1 MAQDIEHLEQTAWVA
16 NALYYEYMS
25 AANPHIPPVP
35 CLSYPSALHRNGA
48 TRLIPFD
55 LSERLNNQSPAT
67 GPTVSAAY
75 LRICQGESLPTEAVA
90 SAQLFY
96 VIRGAGRSETPYG
109 AIPWSEGDCFVLPS
123 TDKVLHVAHEDSA
136 LYFINDAPLLTYLG
150 AKPATARFQP
160 TLYTRDR
167 IVEELEHVDKEPGSH
182 SRNRDAVILGN
193 RQISLIKS
201 ATHTLWSA
209 FVLVR
214 PGEVQR
220 PHRHNSIAVDIVIKA
235 APGCYT
241 LLGSEVDDNGDIL
254 NPQRVDWE
262 SATAFVTPPGLWH
275 GHYNE
280 SGESA
285 MVMAAQEAGFYEYM
299 RTLDIRFTQAS
310 TGREYKT

>member
-1 MAQDIEHLEQTAWVA
+1 M
-16 NALYYEYMS
+16 
-25 AANPHIPPVP
+25 
-35 CLSYPSALHRNGA
+35 
-48 TRLIPFD
+48 
-55 LSERLNNQSPAT
+55 
-67 GPTVSAAY
+67 
-75 LRICQGESLPTEAVA
+75 RICQGESLPTEAVA

-96 VIRGAGRSETPYG
+96 VISGAGRSETPYG
-109 AIPWSEGDCFVLPS
+109 AIPWSEGDCFVLS
-123 TDKVLHVAHEDSA
+123 LADKVLHVAHEDSA

-167 IVEELEHVDKEPGSH
+167 IVEELERVDKEPGAH

-201 ATHTLWSA
+201 AMHTLWSA

-241 LLGSEVDDNGDIL
+241 LLGSELDDNGDIL

-262 SATAFVTPPGLWH
+262 SATAFVTSPGLWH

-299 RTLDIRFTQAS
+299 RTLDIRFTQAP